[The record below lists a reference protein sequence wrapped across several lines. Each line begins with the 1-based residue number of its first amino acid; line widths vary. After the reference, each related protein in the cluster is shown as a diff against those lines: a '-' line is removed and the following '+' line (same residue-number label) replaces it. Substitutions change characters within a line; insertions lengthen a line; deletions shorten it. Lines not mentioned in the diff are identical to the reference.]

1 MINCA
6 LVYGFDSPEHDVS
19 VMTAL
24 EIMRNAPSK
33 GIRLKPVYARDG
45 RFFGGDEL
53 SEIKAYTP
61 FEAGK
66 HPEVFVQSG
75 RLWRVKRG
83 KARAECELDCA
94 LIAAHGGAGEN
105 GALQGFLEVSGV
117 GYLSTGVFGAALG
130 MSKWAS
136 KTLMKAAGVPVPE
149 FTVIKKGDE
158 LKPLLEK
165 SSYPVI
171 IKPDSGGSSLGIRVA
186 DSEREA
192 VKMVD
197 TAFGFGDKVI
207 IEEYLKGAEDINI
220 AVLSTPDTFIV
231 SKPERPLRH
240 GEILSFDDKYTR
252 NDGKI
257 SEFPVD
263 LDEETAA
270 ELKEYVKIGVE
281 IFEVKGVARFDFLLS
296 DGKLY
301 FNEVNTVPGSLAGY
315 LFPEMSFSAF
325 LRRLIEGATC
335 RETRHFP
342 AGDKLLNIK
351 PKRRQR

>member
-105 GALQGFLEVSGV
+105 GALQGLLEVSGV
-117 GYLSTGVFGAALG
+117 KYLSTGVFGAAQ
-130 MSKWAS
+130 MEFQSVR
-136 KTLMKAAGVPVPE
+136 AGFEVGDQYRS
-149 FTVIKKGDE
+149 FTGF
-158 LKPLLEK
+158 
-165 SSYPVI
+165 
-171 IKPDSGGSSLGIRVA
+171 PDSRQNL
-186 DSEREA
+186 A
-192 VKMVD
+192 VVI
-197 TAFGFGDKVI
+197 AGFGLHPLAATGDP
-207 IEEYLKGAEDINI
+207 G
-220 AVLSTPDTFIV
+220 
-231 SKPERPLRH
+231 ERLQR
-240 GEILSFDDKYTR
+240 
-252 NDGKI
+252 
-257 SEFPVD
+257 
-263 LDEETAA
+263 
-270 ELKEYVKIGVE
+270 VE
-281 IFEVKGVARFDFLLS
+281 
-296 DGKLY
+296 
-301 FNEVNTVPGSLAGY
+301 
-315 LFPEMSFSAF
+315 
-325 LRRLIEGATC
+325 
-335 RETRHFP
+335 
-342 AGDKLLNIK
+342 
-351 PKRRQR
+351 